1 MTHLVLIRLSQ
12 FSSLIP
18 VLIGL
23 IYYQNLNKPFKRLVW
38 FLTFFSFI
46 EFTGYLMAKLFG
58 NNMPLLHIF
67 TILEFAM
74 LLSVFI
80 NYFNISVKYYLV
92 AVFLFTIIV
101 FLDAIGFKNLFLFDS
116 LAKSIESTVFTLV
129 SFSFYYKNLN
139 HNSQEKLRIQPMFWY
154 TTGILVY
161 FSINFFQFL
170 TLNQMMKE
178 SINIGY
184 VDNNVH
190 SIVNT
195 VTNIL
200 FTLCFISFKW
210 KNS

>member
-1 MTHLVLIRLSQ
+1 MTHLILIRLSQ

-38 FLTFFSFI
+38 FLTFFAFV
-46 EFTGYLMAKLFG
+46 EFTGYLIAKLFG

-80 NYFNISVKYYLV
+80 NYFNISVKYYLG

-101 FLDAIGFKNLFLFDS
+101 LLDAIGLKNLFIFGS
-116 LAKSIESTVFTLV
+116 VAKPLESIVFTIV
-129 SFSFYYKNLN
+129 SLYFYYKILNNNL
-139 HNSQEKLRIQPMFWY
+139 QDKLLNQPMFWY
-154 TTGILVY
+154 SSAILVY

-170 TLNQMMKE
+170 LLNVIMKE

-184 VDNNVH
+184 LDNNIH
-190 SIVNT
+190 SIINT
-195 VTNIL
+195 LTNLIY
-200 FTLCFISFKW
+200 TLSFVSFKW
-210 KNS
+210 KTS

>member
-139 HNSQEKLRIQPMFWY
+139 HNLQEKLRIQPMFWY